1 MGSPTRRS
9 AQGFPVP
16 LGDAIEDAISLSTL
30 TNIIMMLN
38 PAGEVVVLGRVP
50 RRGGPRSGAGS
61 PVHAFGPLG
70 PYAGRV
76 AKRPDSISSG
86 GARDSRDSGRQ
97 WLYHARV
104 GDAAAS
110 DGTPLGRRELLDPS

>member
-38 PAGEVVVLGRVP
+38 PAGEV
-50 RRGGPRSGAGS
+50 SWAF
-61 PVHAFGPLG
+61 PVTVEETPHQLRFGTG
-70 PYAGRV
+70 EYTF
-76 AKRPDSISSG
+76 
-86 GARDSRDSGRQ
+86 
-97 WLYHARV
+97 
-104 GDAAAS
+104 AA
-110 DGTPLGRRELLDPS
+110 